1 MNSTFD
7 PELEIGNQSTI
18 KFECNMYFSQ
28 LEMFPWEYVVNS
40 CFFILKI
47 TNIGNIARYTDVDFS
62 VM

>member
-1 MNSTFD
+1 
-7 PELEIGNQSTI
+7 
-18 KFECNMYFSQ
+18 MYFSQ